1 MYIFSKQANVRMFI
15 AHFPDFYGPN
25 AENTLVHHTL
35 KGILANKMSSFV
47 EDKKIAREYIFTPD
61 GAKAIVELA
70 SHDEAYGQNWN
81 ISGYGAITGEELI

>member
-15 AHFPDFYGPN
+15 AHFPNFYGPN

-35 KGILANKMSSFV
+35 KGILANKMSSFIG
-47 EDKKIAREYIFTPD
+47 DKKIAREYSFTPD

-70 SHDEAYGQNWN
+70 SHGEAYGQNWN